1 MTMTI
6 ALPITKPERTLAPLW
21 PAELNILFQ
30 FGHWATTDQL
40 LSEALETLLEK
51 YPELRLPVALELFRQ
66 DVVSLSRAAEIAGTD
81 LWTFKNTLRVQ
92 GIPIVVEAPST
103 QEMDEMIKA
112 FRVASEQNQ

>member
-1 MTMTI
+1 MTMTVS
-6 ALPITKPERTLAPLW
+6 LPITKPERTLAPLW
-21 PAELNILFQ
+21 PAEFNILFQ

-81 LWTFKNTLRVQ
+81 LWTFKDTLKAQ

-103 QEMDEMIKA
+103 QEMAEMM
-112 FRVASEQNQ
+112 VALKRACEL

>member
-6 ALPITKPERTLAPLW
+6 TLPIAKPERTLAPLW

-81 LWTFKNTLRVQ
+81 LWTFKDTLRAQ
-92 GIPIVVEAPST
+92 GIPLVVEAPSA
-103 QEMDEMIKA
+103 QEMDEMMSALKQA
-112 FRVASEQNQ
+112 QET

>member
-66 DVVSLSRAAEIAGTD
+66 DVVSLSRAAEIASID
-81 LWTFKNTLRVQ
+81 RWAFQDELRVH
-92 GIPIVVEAPST
+92 GIEIVIAVEDPAV
-103 QEMDEMIKA
+103 MDVAIKA
-112 FRVASEQNQ
+112 FEARQLA